1 MESYLNCDDIVSN
14 YTPNSSENHLYE
26 IAEKSPQLQ
35 FKGNMTMS
43 AVISHD
49 SRS

>member
-1 MESYLNCDDIVSN
+1 MESYLNCDD
-14 YTPNSSENHLYE
+14 